1 MHLFEVLSSLS
12 LCQHLSLSLR
22 PRRSTH
28 RTAEGMAPIE
38 IPRAFPAH
46 CLIPH
51 RSLSSSCLV
60 FEHLLAQDPGPI
72 TLHSTGNMDM
82 ATLNLSPL
90 RVSLRPSLS
99 PPHTQQRFIGQVPG
113 TLLITRDV
121 TVSKTGK
128 VPELTEHEC
137 WPRKQG

>member
-1 MHLFEVLSSLS
+1 
-12 LCQHLSLSLR
+12 
-22 PRRSTH
+22 
-28 RTAEGMAPIE
+28 
-38 IPRAFPAH
+38 
-46 CLIPH
+46 
-51 RSLSSSCLV
+51 
-60 FEHLLAQDPGPI
+60 
-72 TLHSTGNMDM
+72 M

-128 VPELTEHEC
+128 VPELTEMNVGPGSRDEGGTNH
-137 WPRKQG
+137 RYNRRSF